1 MPLKKEKKKTLVK
14 GSRWLYSLLATVLR
28 SGIGLKATVQ
38 FFRACTSVSCASMHV
53 CVHDLMKKKMLLSTM
68 NIASLAS
75 LYAHAA

>member
-14 GSRWLYSLLATVLR
+14 GSRWLYSLLVTVLR

-53 CVHDLMKKKMLLSTM
+53 CVHDLMKKKRKKKCFCQP
-68 NIASLAS
+68 
-75 LYAHAA
+75 